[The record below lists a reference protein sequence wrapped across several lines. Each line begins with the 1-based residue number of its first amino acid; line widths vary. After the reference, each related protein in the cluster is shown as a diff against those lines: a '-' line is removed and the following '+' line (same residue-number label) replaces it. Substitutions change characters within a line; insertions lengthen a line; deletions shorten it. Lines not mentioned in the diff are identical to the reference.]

1 MLGAGAFGRVLKGE
15 AEGIVPWED
24 TTVVAVKML
33 KPKPTAGSDHY
44 DYLKAL
50 VQSLSNLLS
59 SSLMFCANKL
69 DWGTM
74 TLSTMTQKH
83 NDTITHQH
91 NDTMTQ

>member
-1 MLGAGAFGRVLKGE
+1 MLPYNDGYEFPREKLKIGKMLGAGAFGRVLKGE

-50 VQSLSNLLS
+50 VQSLSNLLP

-69 DWGTM
+69 D
-74 TLSTMTQKH
+74 
-83 NDTITHQH
+83 
-91 NDTMTQ
+91 